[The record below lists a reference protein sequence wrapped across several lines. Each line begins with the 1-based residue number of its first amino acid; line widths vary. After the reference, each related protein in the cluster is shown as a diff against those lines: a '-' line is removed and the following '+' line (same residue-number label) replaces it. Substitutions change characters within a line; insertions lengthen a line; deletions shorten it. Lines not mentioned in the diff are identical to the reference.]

1 MPFLSSTNSQPTA
14 LHKKLTKLAMF
25 ITSIILFASIYHF
38 GCSEDEFYSSI
49 KLINNPCGLQ
59 PMKNWYDAIYFSTIV
74 QSTLGYG
81 DISPK
86 KNKAKIIVIC
96 QVMISFIILLL

>member
-1 MPFLSSTNSQPTA
+1 MPFLSSSNSQPSA

-25 ITSIILFASIYHF
+25 VTSIIFFATIYHY
-38 GCSEDEFYSSI
+38 GCDDNDFYSSI
-49 KLINNPCGLQ
+49 KLKNSPCGLQ
-59 PMKNWYDAIYFSTIV
+59 TLKNWYDAMYFSTIV

-86 KNKAKIIVIC
+86 KNTAKLLVIC